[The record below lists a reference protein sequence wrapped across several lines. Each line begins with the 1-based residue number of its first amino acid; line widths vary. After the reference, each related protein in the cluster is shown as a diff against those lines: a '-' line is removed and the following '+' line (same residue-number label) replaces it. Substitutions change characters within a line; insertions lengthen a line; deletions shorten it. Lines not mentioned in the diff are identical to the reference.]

1 MFNYR
6 NMQVWQRAHQLT
18 LTVYRCTKS
27 WPREELYG
35 STSQVRRAATSVPA
49 NVAEGTGR
57 FGKAELRRLLRV
69 ALGSACELDYLLLLA
84 KDLGYLPS
92 QQQTQTAAELT
103 EIRKMLVA
111 LIQKLTSND

>member
-18 LTVYRCTKS
+18 LAVYRSTKS

-35 STSQVRRAATSVPA
+35 LTSQVRRAATSVPA

-57 FGKAELRRLLRV
+57 FGKAELRRFLQI

-84 KDLGYLPS
+84 KDLEYLPT
-92 QQQTQTAAELT
+92 QQQSQMAAELT

-111 LIQKLTSND
+111 LIQRLTSNV